1 MSDNFTDF
9 EFNNTTPPVAAAV
22 APDYNFPALIFGI
35 LLIIVIIGGNVLVCL
50 SVYMEKA
57 LKTTTNYFIVSLA
70 VADLLLAVLVLP
82 LFVFAEF
89 QGGVWSL
96 DMMLCDGLMSMDV
109 MLCTASI
116 FNLCAISVDRL
127 PSCVI
132 INSPNYPHRVQD

>member
-9 EFNNTTPPVAAAV
+9 EFNSTTQPVAAAV

-96 DMMLCDGLMSMDV
+96 NMMLCDGLMSMDV
-109 MLCTASI
+109 MLYVVFS
-116 FNLCAISVDRL
+116 S
-127 PSCVI
+127 
-132 INSPNYPHRVQD
+132 RVACGP

>member
-9 EFNNTTPPVAAAV
+9 DFNSTTQPVAAAV

-82 LFVFAEF
+82 LFVYAE
-89 QGGVWSL
+89 VSSL
-96 DMMLCDGLMSMDV
+96 GL
-109 MLCTASI
+109 
-116 FNLCAISVDRL
+116 
-127 PSCVI
+127 
-132 INSPNYPHRVQD
+132 SP